1 MQSFLYAYR
10 PRAAGQETSNESALS
25 VSSANVIVESNFK
38 VYAYTDSILYRAI
51 LKLFMRVDYILP
63 NLFVGMLTRESLKK
77 AFKKKITT
85 AQIMNFLE
93 SHAHP
98 ELAK

>member
-1 MQSFLYAYR
+1 
-10 PRAAGQETSNESALS
+10 
-25 VSSANVIVESNFK
+25 
-38 VYAYTDSILYRAI
+38 
-51 LKLFMRVDYILP
+51 MRVDYILP

-85 AQIMNFLE
+85 AQIMTFLE

-98 ELAK
+98 ELTKQSQADMNRNRI